1 MTSNVYM
8 VNFRSRKIRDN
19 KISKIRKLMDMEEF
33 KGKIRK
39 KDLTAVKIHFGERG
53 NRIDNTAQSRKEKYI
68 HGFRIIDTDK
78 SNGVFLNSS
87 DENIF

>member
-39 KDLTAVKIHFGERG
+39 KNLTAVKIHFGERG
-53 NRIDNTAQSRKEKYI
+53 NDTFIQSVFVRQVVDKMGLIITAAITS
-68 HGFRIIDTDK
+68 
-78 SNGVFLNSS
+78 
-87 DENIF
+87 